1 MQTYL
6 GAITSA
12 NKIMFL
18 PLCVCSQHNSKKCE
32 RILMNFLEW
41 WDVRIA
47 TTDYILVLIQI
58 TMQIKKLM
66 EYFLPLR
73 EDYKFC

>member
-1 MQTYL
+1 
-6 GAITSA
+6 
-12 NKIMFL
+12 
-18 PLCVCSQHNSKKCE
+18 
-32 RILMNFLEW
+32 MNFLEW